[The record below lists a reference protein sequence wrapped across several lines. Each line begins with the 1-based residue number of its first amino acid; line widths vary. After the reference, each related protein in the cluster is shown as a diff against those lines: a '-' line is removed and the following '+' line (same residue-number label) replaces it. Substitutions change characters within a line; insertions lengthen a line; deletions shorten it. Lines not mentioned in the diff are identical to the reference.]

1 MSDIQNCFTMQRV
14 ENRGGATDGSSIL
27 TDSAMR
33 GRRFNRQKVM
43 AISDIDRTLL
53 DRCLRG
59 KSRAW
64 EDFVGRFAGLV
75 VYTVDHVAHTRGLLF
90 SQADRDDLVAEV
102 FLEILRNRM
111 QILRQFRGRSS
122 LATYLSVVARRTILR
137 RLAAH
142 RNLTRNAHSDARSQE
157 SAGSD
162 DGDPDP
168 VGELSDQSDFTQ
180 QLEDR
185 EMVGYLLAQLPP
197 EESQIVRMYHLESRS
212 YSEIAQT
219 LQISENSVGPILFR
233 AKEKLRRLVH
243 HEAIL

>member
-1 MSDIQNCFTMQRV
+1 
-14 ENRGGATDGSSIL
+14 
-27 TDSAMR
+27 MR

-102 FLEILRNRM
+102 FFEILRNQM

-122 LATYLSVVARRTILR
+122 LATYLSVIARRTILR

-142 RNLTRNAHSDARSQE
+142 RDVAQRPRSESHSQE

-168 VGELSDQSDFTQ
+168 VSVLSDPSDFTQ
-180 QLEDR
+180 RLEDR
-185 EMVGYLLAQLPP
+185 EMVGYLLSQLPP
-197 EESQIVRMYHLESRS
+197 EESQVVRMYHLESRS
-212 YSEIAQT
+212 YGEIAQT

-233 AKEKLRRLVH
+233 AKEKLRRLAH
-243 HEAIL
+243 HEAIF